1 MKKIKVS
8 VIALATI
15 ALGAMAFRNADGGS
29 ITGKVR
35 PLDGATEAWA
45 IQGSDSLKTPVS
57 DGAFTFKD
65 ARAGSYTVIIDAKE
79 PFKDATL
86 TDVKVEDGK
95 TTDLGEI
102 NLQQ

>member
-8 VIALATI
+8 VIALAAI
-15 ALGAMAFRNADGGS
+15 ALGAMAFRNTEGGS

-95 TTDLGEI
+95 ATDLGEI

>member
-8 VIALATI
+8 VIALAAI
-15 ALGAMAFRNADGGS
+15 AFGALSFRSEGGS

-35 PLDGATEAWA
+35 PMDGATEAWA
-45 IQGSDSLKTPVS
+45 IQGSDTLKTPVS

-65 ARAGSYTVIIDAKE
+65 ARAGTYTVIIDAKD
-79 PFKDATL
+79 PFKDATMN
-86 TDVKVEDGK
+86 DVKVEDGK
-95 TTDLGEI
+95 ATDLGEI

>member
-8 VIALATI
+8 MLALAAI
-15 ALGAMAFRNADGGS
+15 ASGAFAFRGIEGS

-35 PLDGATEAWA
+35 PADGATAAWA
-45 IQGSDSLKTPVS
+45 IQGSDTLKTAVS

-65 ARAGSYTVIIDAKE
+65 ARAGTYTVIIDAKE

-86 TDVKVEDGK
+86 NDVKVEDGK
-95 TTDLGEI
+95 ATDLGEI

>member
-8 VIALATI
+8 VIAFAGI
-15 ALGAMAFRNADGGS
+15 ALGAMAFRNTEGGS

-35 PLDGATEAWA
+35 PMDGATEAWA
-45 IQGSDSLKTPVS
+45 IQGSDSLKTPVY

-65 ARAGSYTVIIDAKE
+65 ARAGSYTVIINAKE
-79 PFKDATL
+79 PFRDATL
-86 TDVKVEDGK
+86 NDVKVEDGK
-95 TTDLGEI
+95 ATDLGEI

>member
-8 VIALATI
+8 VIALAAI
-15 ALGAMAFRNADGGS
+15 AFGAMAFSRTEGGS

-35 PLDGATEAWA
+35 PLDGATAAWA
-45 IQGSDSLKTPVS
+45 VQGSDTLKTPVS
-57 DGAFTFKD
+57 DGAFMFKD
-65 ARAGSYTVIIDAKE
+65 ARAGTYTVIIDAKE

-86 TDVKVEDGK
+86 NDVKVEDGK
-95 TTDLGEI
+95 ATDLGEI

>member
-1 MKKIKVS
+1 MKKIKVT
-8 VIALATI
+8 VIALAAI
-15 ALGAMAFRNADGGS
+15 ALGAMAFRSSEGGS

-35 PLDGATEAWA
+35 PMDGATEAWA
-45 IQGSDSLKTPVS
+45 IQGSDTLKTAVF

-65 ARAGSYTVIIDAKE
+65 ARAGSYTVIINAKE

-86 TDVKVEDGK
+86 NDVKVEDGK
-95 TTDLGEI
+95 ATDLGEI